1 MRKAGF
7 TLLEILVALALLG
20 VAIVTVLQLFSADIR
35 AIAASEDYVSA
46 VMRAEAK
53 MREVLDDD
61 KLEEGTR
68 SEAMEN
74 GCVADV
80 SVSEIIK
87 ERTESLPVRLLEITL
102 MFHWTKGTTTRS
114 LTLKTIKVMTKRV

>member
-1 MRKAGF
+1 VRKAGF

-80 SVSEIIK
+80 TVSEIMK

-114 LTLKTIKVMTKRV
+114 LTQKTIKVMTKRV

>member
-53 MREVLDDD
+53 MREILDDD
-61 KLEEGTR
+61 TLEEGTR

-80 SVSEIIK
+80 TVSEIMK

-102 MFHWTKGTTTRS
+102 MFHWTKGTTTKS
-114 LTLKTIKVMTKRV
+114 LTQKTIKVVTKRV

>member
-80 SVSEIIK
+80 TVSEIMK

-114 LTLKTIKVMTKRV
+114 LTQKTIKVMTKRV

>member
-74 GCVADV
+74 GCMADV
-80 SVSEIIK
+80 TVSEIMK

-114 LTLKTIKVMTKRV
+114 LTQKTIKVVTKRV

>member
-1 MRKAGF
+1 VRKAGF

-20 VAIVTVLQLFSADIR
+20 VAIVMVLELFSADIK
-35 AIAASEDYVSA
+35 AIMASEDYVSA
-46 VMRAEAK
+46 VMKAEAK

-61 KLEEGTR
+61 KLEEGTT

-80 SVSEIIK
+80 TVSEVMK

-102 MFHWTKGTTTRS
+102 MFHWTKGTTTRA
-114 LTLKTIKVMTKRV
+114 LTLKTMKVVTKKV

>member
-1 MRKAGF
+1 VRKAGF
-7 TLLEILVALALLG
+7 TLLEILVALAIFG

-61 KLEEGTR
+61 KLEEGIR

-80 SVSEIIK
+80 TVSEIMK
-87 ERTESLPVRLLEITL
+87 EKTESLPVRLLEITL
-102 MFHWTKGTTTRS
+102 VFHWTKGTTTKS
-114 LTLKTIKVMTKRV
+114 LTQKTIKVVTKKV